1 MARKWLALGVCFS
14 AAVCVLVGMILWSEG
29 EIWSEGENAAPQGS
43 DSSESFPRET
53 PYREDA
59 PSTSR
64 SYAERLVKAGWESRA
79 AEAVADLN
87 REWFDI
93 LAEENPDSLHLQLK
107 LLGVLGR
114 YPALQ
119 SFIAE
124 HPETAGL
131 LAAADNPQRIAESLS
146 QIPANYA
153 IFSSLYVQHASPSE
167 AADLA
172 EALIRQG
179 EMIVAL
185 QQRGL
190 IGSELALLFDRDDPA
205 TREYDVWLK
214 EVWLSK
220 AAASEEEL
228 AGWIDLIFRHGGAI
242 RDRLRRDEDFR
253 RRFRTELWPRFVQG
267 VEAHSTGV
275 EAFLGDERV
284 WDLVALDSGEE
295 LLRSLGPLPIYL
307 IFGGPEEADLPY
319 PAELHSRIIPLLLR
333 REELTVNA
341 LWEFR
346 REPLFHELLKR
357 QLSEETLAAALQK
370 LNEAGPNYPAT
381 LELFARLSDTALAEE
396 VGPPTSGLITWVPL
410 YYTLWEV
417 PKRLYQRRPVPMME
431 WILEILDLS
440 SIWLDIYI
448 PDVPRVLVAGGKEAA
463 ERATKEAA
471 EKGVDKFLV
480 ITLRD
485 SGLELARKRLGK
497 EVAEKLGEKELAQ
510 WSVTALW
517 TTMQQTVKKAL
528 GKATTFEITQPVR
541 FMFQYSGVGRASFKR
556 WTGLE
561 ARLFMR
567 GDAKVFVRLTNVGNV
582 ASAVVGR
589 SGLAFLKRTAEDL
602 TIGAVVESEV
612 GQKVQKEAGEI
623 ARSSN
628 EQLRAWQQNVSAW
641 WLLHAAA
648 PADYPDQMAEA
659 P

>member
-1 MARKWLALGVCFS
+1 MAHKWLALGVCFS
-14 AAVCVLVGMILWSEG
+14 AAACVLVGMILWSEG
-29 EIWSEGENAAPQGS
+29 EDVAPQGS
-43 DSSESFPRET
+43 DFSESSPREP
-53 PYREDA
+53 PYREDV
-59 PSTSR
+59 PSGSR
-64 SYAERLVKAGWESRA
+64 SYAERLVEAGWESRA

-93 LAEENPDSLHLQLK
+93 LAEENPHGLHLQLK
-107 LLGVLGR
+107 LLGDLGR
-114 YPALQ
+114 HPALQ
-119 SFIAE
+119 SFIVE

-146 QIPANYA
+146 RIPANYA

-242 RDRLRRDEDFR
+242 RDRLRHNEDFR
-253 RRFRTELWPRFVQG
+253 RRFRTELWPRFVRA
-267 VEAHSTGV
+267 VEAHSIGV
-275 EAFLGDERV
+275 EPFLDDKRV

-295 LLRSLGPLPIYL
+295 LLRLLGPLPICL

-341 LWEFR
+341 LWQFR

-370 LNEAGPNYPAT
+370 LIEAGPNYPAT
-381 LELFARLSDTALAEE
+381 LELFARLSDTALTEE

-417 PKRLYQRRPVPMME
+417 PKKLYQGRPVSNMD
-431 WILEILDLS
+431 WFSAILDPPL
-440 SIWLDIYI
+440 ILLDITTGGGSAA
-448 PDVPRVLVAGGKEAA
+448 PRRVLVAVSKEAA
-463 ERATKEAA
+463 ERATKEVA
-471 EKGVDKFLV
+471 EKGAEKFFV

-497 EVAEKLGEKELAQ
+497 EVAEKLGEKEVAQ

-517 TTMQQTVKKAL
+517 TTMQQTVKNAFA
-528 GKATTFEITQPVR
+528 KATTFEITQPVR
-541 FMFQYSGVGRASFKR
+541 FMFQYSGVGRASFNR

-589 SGLAFLKRTAEDL
+589 RGLAFLERTAEDL
-602 TIGAVVESEV
+602 TIGAVVESEL
-612 GQKVQKEAGEI
+612 GQKTIEMTGAA
-623 ARSSN
+623 ARSAK

-641 WLLHAAA
+641 WLLHATA
-648 PADYPDQMAEA
+648 PAVNTVQTTDAT
-659 P
+659 